1 MIRVLVLSIFVAGIR
16 GLTPAELQQ
25 CTANLA
31 CAVDY
36 KDMYQTKLDN
46 ATHVMQLE
54 LEILKHQTDSQIV
67 PLQTQVNAL
76 ESKHTQQTTVTNAA
90 LGKLQNDV
98 SYDRYVLFLYVFIFV
113 ISSDLKRITETMQTN
128 VLKNRHEK
136 PISFSR

>member
-1 MIRVLVLSIFVAGIR
+1 MIRVLLLLIFTAAGVR
-16 GLTPAELQQ
+16 SLTPAELQQ

-54 LEILKHQTDSQIV
+54 LEILKHQTDSQV
-67 PLQTQVNAL
+67 LPLQTQVNAL

-98 SYDRYVLFLYVFIFV
+98 SYDRYVLFLG
-113 ISSDLKRITETMQTN
+113 
-128 VLKNRHEK
+128 
-136 PISFSR
+136 SFYRFE